1 VRPLARRLYAYAL
14 LDDLIPL
21 YPLYAVI
28 FSDHGLSGG
37 QISSLFVLWSAVVF
51 LLEIPSGAWADTFSR
66 RTLLTVGPVLSG
78 AGFAL
83 WTFLPSYPAFAAGF
97 VLWGL
102 QSAMRSGTLESLVYD
117 ELARH
122 GIAAAYPRLA
132 SRSRAIGLTA
142 TLVAT
147 AAATPLFTLG
157 GYSLVGGVSVAS
169 CLLMAAVGAG
179 FPVPPA
185 HRAGLPGRDGEPGPP
200 GPAGRPDGEPGST
213 GPPSPDGQPEPESAV
228 AGGYLAILRAG
239 LAESISSPPV
249 RHVVLLVAVLGGMLA
264 IDEYFPLLAISVG
277 AGPDEVPLLVL
288 LPTLGTV
295 VGALAAARYAAT
307 HRNGLAL
314 VIGVGAVGL
323 GAGSVVAHPAGF
335 LLIAIGYGLIQLAL
349 VVAEVRLQ
357 DRIDGPAR
365 ATVTSVAGF
374 GADVVAVLMYISYGL
389 GSAVLD
395 PAATLAVLALP
406 PLGIA
411 VVLAASGPRRRPREP
426 RWSRSRK

>member
-1 VRPLARRLYAYAL
+1 
-14 LDDLIPL
+14 
-21 YPLYAVI
+21 VI
-28 FSDHGLSGG
+28 FADHGLSGG

-51 LLEIPSGAWADTFSR
+51 LVEIPSGAWADTFSR
-66 RTLLTVGPVLSG
+66 RTLLAVGPVLSG

-97 VLWGL
+97 MLWGL

-117 ELARH
+117 ELAGH
-122 GIAAAYPRLA
+122 SASVSYPRLA

-142 TLVAT
+142 GLIAT
-147 AAATPLFTLG
+147 AAATPLFALG
-157 GYSLVGGVSVAS
+157 GYPVVGGVSVAS

-185 HRAGLPGRDGEPGPP
+185 RPAGLSG
-200 GPAGRPDGEPGST
+200 PDGEPESE
-213 GPPSPDGQPEPESAV
+213 PDP
-228 AGGYLAILRAG
+228 AGGYVAMLRAG

-249 RHVVLLVAVLGGMLA
+249 RRVVLLAAALGGMLA

-288 LPTLGTV
+288 LPSVGTV

-314 VIGVGAVGL
+314 VIGAGAVAL
-323 GAGSVVAHPAGF
+323 GVGSALAHPAGF
-335 LLIAIGYGLIQLAL
+335 LLIAIGYGLVQLAL

-374 GADVVAVLMYISYGL
+374 GADVVAVLMYTSYGI
-389 GSAVLD
+389 GSMVLD
-395 PAATLAVLALP
+395 PAATLAMLALP

-411 VVLAASGPRRRPREP
+411 VGLAATWPRRRLRAP

>member
-1 VRPLARRLYAYAL
+1 
-14 LDDLIPL
+14 
-21 YPLYAVI
+21 VI
-28 FSDHGLSGG
+28 FADHGLSGG

-78 AGFAL
+78 TGFAL

-102 QSAMRSGTLESLVYD
+102 QSAMCSGTLESLVYD

-122 GIAAAYPRLA
+122 GVAAAYPRLA

-142 TLVAT
+142 GLVAT

-157 GYSLVGGVSVAS
+157 GYPLVGGVSVAS

-179 FPVPPA
+179 FPVPPS
-185 HRAGLPGRDGEPGPP
+185 HRAGLPGRDGAP
-200 GPAGRPDGEPGST
+200 GPAGPTSPDGE
-213 GPPSPDGQPEPESAV
+213 PEPESA
-228 AGGYLAILRAG
+228 ARGYLAILRAG

-314 VIGVGAVGL
+314 VIGVGAVAL

-335 LLIAIGYGLIQLAL
+335 LLIAIGYGLIELAL

-411 VVLAASGPRRRPREP
+411 VVLAASGPRRRPRAP

>member
-1 VRPLARRLYAYAL
+1 
-14 LDDLIPL
+14 
-21 YPLYAVI
+21 VI
-28 FSDHGLSGG
+28 FADHGLSGG

-78 AGFAL
+78 TGFAL

-122 GIAAAYPRLA
+122 GVAAAYPRLA

-142 TLVAT
+142 GLVAT

-157 GYSLVGGVSVAS
+157 GYPLVGGVSVAS

-179 FPVPPA
+179 FPVPPS
-185 HRAGLPGRDGEPGPP
+185 HRAGLPGRDGAP
-200 GPAGRPDGEPGST
+200 GPAGPTSPDGE
-213 GPPSPDGQPEPESAV
+213 PEPESA
-228 AGGYLAILRAG
+228 ARGYLAILRAG

-314 VIGVGAVGL
+314 VIGVGAVAL

-335 LLIAIGYGLIQLAL
+335 LLIAIGYGLIELAL

-411 VVLAASGPRRRPREP
+411 VVLAASGPRRRPRAP

>member
-1 VRPLARRLYAYAL
+1 MRPLARRLYAYAL

-28 FSDHGLSGG
+28 FADHGLSGG

-78 AGFAL
+78 TGFAL

-102 QSAMRSGTLESLVYD
+102 QSAMCSGTLESLVYD

-122 GIAAAYPRLA
+122 GVAAAYPRLA

-142 TLVAT
+142 GLVAT

-157 GYSLVGGVSVAS
+157 GYPLVGGVSVAS

-179 FPVPPA
+179 FPVPPS
-185 HRAGLPGRDGEPGPP
+185 HRAGLPGRDGAP
-200 GPAGRPDGEPGST
+200 GPAGPTSPDGE
-213 GPPSPDGQPEPESAV
+213 PEPESA
-228 AGGYLAILRAG
+228 ARGYLAILRAG

-314 VIGVGAVGL
+314 VIGVGAVAL

-335 LLIAIGYGLIQLAL
+335 LLIAIGYGLIELAL

-411 VVLAASGPRRRPREP
+411 VVLAASGPRRRARAP

>member
-28 FSDHGLSGG
+28 FADHGLSGG

-78 AGFAL
+78 TGFAL

-122 GIAAAYPRLA
+122 GVAAAYPRLA

-142 TLVAT
+142 GLVAT

-157 GYSLVGGVSVAS
+157 GYPLVGGVSVAS

-185 HRAGLPGRDGEPGPP
+185 HRAG
-200 GPAGRPDGEPGST
+200 
-213 GPPSPDGQPEPESAV
+213 PPSPDGEPEPESAV

-314 VIGVGAVGL
+314 VIGVGAVAL

-335 LLIAIGYGLIQLAL
+335 LLIAIGYGLIELAL

-374 GADVVAVLMYISYGL
+374 GADGVAVLMYISYGL

-411 VVLAASGPRRRPREP
+411 VVLAASGPRRRARAP

>member
-1 VRPLARRLYAYAL
+1 
-14 LDDLIPL
+14 
-21 YPLYAVI
+21 VI
-28 FSDHGLSGG
+28 FADHGLSGG

-83 WTFLPSYPAFAAGF
+83 WTFLPSYPAFAVGF

-117 ELARH
+117 ELAGH
-122 GIAAAYPRLA
+122 GATARYPRLA

-142 TLVAT
+142 GLVAT
-147 AAATPLFTLG
+147 AAATPLFAFG
-157 GYSLVGGVSVAS
+157 GYPLVGGVSVAS

-185 HRAGLPGRDGEPGPP
+185 RMAGPGD
-200 GPAGRPDGEPGST
+200 PAGPGDSET
-213 GPPSPDGQPEPESAV
+213 DA
-228 AGGYLAILRAG
+228 AGGYLAMLRAG
-239 LAESISSPPV
+239 LTESISSPPV
-249 RHVVLLVAVLGGMLA
+249 RHVVLLAAGLGGMLA

-277 AGPDEVPLLVL
+277 AGPEEVPLLVL
-288 LPTLGTV
+288 LPSLGTV

-307 HRNGLAL
+307 HRDGLAR
-314 VIGVGAVGL
+314 VIGAGAVAL
-323 GAGSVVAHPAGF
+323 GVGSALAHPAGF
-335 LLIAIGYGLIQLAL
+335 LLIAIGYGLVQLAL

-374 GADVVAVLMYISYGL
+374 GADVVAVLMYTSYGL
-389 GSAVLD
+389 GSVVLD

-406 PLGIA
+406 PLGIV
-411 VVLAASGPRRRPREP
+411 VVLAASGPRWRPRAP
-426 RWSRSRK
+426 GWSRSRK

>member
-1 VRPLARRLYAYAL
+1 MVAAGRGVRPLARRLYAYAL
-14 LDDLIPL
+14 FDELIPL

-28 FSDHGLSGG
+28 FADHGLSGG

-66 RTLLTVGPVLSG
+66 RTMLTVGPVLSG

-102 QSAMRSGTLESLVYD
+102 QSATRSGTLESLVYD
-117 ELARH
+117 ALARLD
-122 GIAAAYPRLA
+122 ATASYPRLA

-142 TLVAT
+142 GLVAT
-147 AAATPLFTLG
+147 AAATPLFALG

-169 CLLMAAVGAG
+169 CLLMAVVGAR

-185 HRAGLPGRDGEPGPP
+185 RPPGPP
-200 GPAGRPDGEPGST
+200 GPDGELPEPAGGLSGPDGESEDET
-213 GPPSPDGQPEPESAV
+213 DAS
-228 AGGYLAILRAG
+228 GGYLAMLRSG

-249 RHVVLLVAVLGGMLA
+249 RQVVLLTAALGGMLA
-264 IDEYFPLLAISVG
+264 IDEYFPLLATSVG
-277 AGPDEVPLLVL
+277 AGPSKVPLLVL
-288 LPTLGTV
+288 LPSLGTV
-295 VGALAAARYAAT
+295 VGALAAARYAAA
-307 HRNGLAL
+307 HRNGLAV
-314 VIGVGAVGL
+314 VIGTGAVAL
-323 GAGSVVAHPAGF
+323 GVGSALAHPTGF
-335 LLIAIGYGLIQLAL
+335 VLIAIGYGLIQLAL

-374 GADVVAVLMYISYGL
+374 GADVVAVLMYTSYGL
-389 GSAVLD
+389 GSVVLD
-395 PAATLAVLALP
+395 PAAALAVLALP
-406 PLGIA
+406 PFGIA
-411 VVLAASGPRRRPREP
+411 VVLAASGPHRRLRRP